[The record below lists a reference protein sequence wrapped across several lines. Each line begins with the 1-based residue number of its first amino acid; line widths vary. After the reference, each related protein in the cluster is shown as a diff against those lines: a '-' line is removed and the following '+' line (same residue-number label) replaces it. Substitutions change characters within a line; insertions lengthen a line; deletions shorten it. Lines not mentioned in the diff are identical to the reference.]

1 MAVDVVSGTVRS
13 LRSSPLAMSAVLE
26 ADEQAV
32 WLVAGIRVRAIE
44 HDGGVSLRP
53 GDAVTEVQWHPLR
66 DGEPRIVEVP
76 LPVRTIDTAAD
87 TLWLTP
93 GVVARP
99 PQYIVIGD
107 ASAPW
112 QVWHAPERESIEV
125 VAPALDLALTTT
137 RKPGAE
143 RTIISCYRLGA

>member
-1 MAVDVVSGTVRS
+1 MPGAS
-13 LRSSPLAMSAVLE
+13 
-26 ADEQAV
+26 
-32 WLVAGIRVRAIE
+32 E
-44 HDGGVSLRP
+44 H
-53 GDAVTEVQWHPLR
+53 EVQWHPLR
-66 DGEPRIVEVP
+66 HGEPRIVEVP

-99 PQYIVIGD
+99 PQYVVIGD

-143 RTIISCYRLGA
+143 RTILSCYRTW